1 MIPED
6 RKEEAISGKGS
17 VGDGGKGETRKGG
30 NSQFPLWFPNNVR

>member
-17 VGDGGKGETRKGG
+17 VGDGGKGEIHNFLYG
-30 NSQFPLWFPNNVR
+30 FPTM